1 MSAIEIN
8 DPDAYLEYCETIH
21 SRLAEEKI
29 DWPNEFQKLS
39 EKSDE
44 KTSEVRK
51 LEFCLFAYGKKK
63 AKDRREE
70 KKRAKLDLTVSA
82 SCTSHDAG

>member
-44 KTSEVRK
+44 KTSE
-51 LEFCLFAYGKKK
+51 E
-63 AKDRREE
+63 
-70 KKRAKLDLTVSA
+70 AKLDLTVSA